1 MNYHNANDLSDI
13 ANQCEQLLNQLF
25 SDSTTL
31 SIFPYLLKVTIFT
44 KTGCLDLLSFL
55 LAGFLESNIY
65 SVHINGYYD
74 NSSIFVRLFISLFHS
89 NSQLQAYLINSE
101 SDSGS
106 VLIVIICFSIYGI
119 ERLFL
124 ELFIISFC
132 VCFHTFHF
140 INSLIYLKVG
150 NTTKMII
157 CPLIVIGQ
165 KSKN

>member
-1 MNYHNANDLSDI
+1 MKQEPQQLPQEQIEVNYHSANDLSDI

-31 SIFPYLLKVTIFT
+31 SIFPDLLKVTIFT

-74 NSSIFVRLFISLFHS
+74 NSSVFVRLFISLFHS

-106 VLIVIICFSIYGI
+106 VLKTV
-119 ERLFL
+119 
-124 ELFIISFC
+124 
-132 VCFHTFHF
+132 
-140 INSLIYLKVG
+140 
-150 NTTKMII
+150 
-157 CPLIVIGQ
+157 
-165 KSKN
+165 